1 MLITPIDIESLF
13 KRHVNRQTFL
23 DLATLVGQDRF
34 LQMYLPFTE
43 QVVSRLSEIPLSRD
57 AFAGPGGAATAA
69 INAGVLAVKLC
80 DKTIFE
86 PGATAARRMA
96 GDVQYRWLAYCAS
109 LATVYLMAVDAVRV
123 ELEGGE
129 IYSFASATPLT
140 EVDHPFTVKW
150 SATTKQPV
158 QVSYLLLTELFFAGQ
173 FDDLSPPVLGELG
186 ASINPTLQSLP
197 NEPPL
202 AKVVR
207 QAIERVIE
215 DDKARSRQVIHAS
228 VDSVEAVEAKVEH
241 LEDAGQASGAR
252 AAEHVQANVV
262 AGEAKPLKSVE
273 EPSKPSPQALKA
285 AEWIRGLA
293 AMSSLHAE
301 VQVKEDGNIKIGR
314 KALSFGAAA
323 TDNYQ
328 MLYEAGL
335 VVQKVE
341 GGVVCTARVREAFE
355 TAKGDMK

>member
-13 KRHVNRQTFL
+13 KRHVSRQTFH

-57 AFAGPGGAATAA
+57 AFARPGGAAAAA
-69 INAGVLAVKLC
+69 ISAGVLAVKLC

-86 PGATAARRMA
+86 PSATAARRMA

-109 LATVYLMAVDAVRV
+109 LATVYLIAVDAVRV

-129 IYSFASATPLT
+129 IYSFASASPLT
-140 EVDHPFTVKW
+140 EVDHPFKVKW

-158 QVSYLLLTELFFAGQ
+158 QASYLLLTELFFAGQ
-173 FDDLSPPVLGELG
+173 FDDLSPSVLGELG
-186 ASINPTLQSLP
+186 VSINPTLQSLP

-215 DDKARSRQVIHAS
+215 DDKTRSRLDIHSS
-228 VDSVEAVEAKVEH
+228 VDAGGLVDAEVGH
-241 LEDAGQASGAR
+241 LDGDSQSGDTRAAGQTEG
-252 AAEHVQANVV
+252 NVAV
-262 AGEAKPLKSVE
+262 GGGQPLKSVE
-273 EPSKPSPQALKA
+273 EPSKQSPQALKA
-285 AEWIRGLA
+285 TEWIRGVA
-293 AMSSLHAE
+293 AMSTLHAE
-301 VQVKEDGNIKIGR
+301 VQIRDDGNIRIGR

-355 TAKGDMK
+355 KAKGDMK